1 MRKSA
6 SSKNFSVSGP
16 LLLKT
21 EVFLDLRGYFLEAWR
36 AEKYKEFGINYS
48 FVQDNFSM
56 SNRGV
61 LRGLHFQ
68 ANYPQGKIIT
78 VLTGAIYDVAVDL
91 RVSSPTF
98 SGWIAAK
105 LGGRHPNQLWI
116 PPGFAHGYYTLE
128 DNTLISYKCTE
139 YYHPE
144 DQHTI
149 LWSDSDLDIKWP
161 IDVEPILSINDQ
173 KGKTFKEL
181 ESLLLTK

>member
-1 MRKSA
+1 M
-6 SSKNFSVSGP
+6 NFSISGP
-16 LLLKT
+16 LLLKA
-21 EVFLDLRGYFLEAWR
+21 EVFLDSRGYFLETWR
-36 AEKYKEFGINYS
+36 SEKYKELGIDYS

-68 ANYPQGKIIT
+68 AKYPQGKIIT
-78 VLTGAIYDVAVDL
+78 VLTGVIYDVAVDL
-91 RVSSPTF
+91 RVDSPTF
-98 SGWIAAK
+98 SGWIATK
-105 LGGRHPNQLWI
+105 LGGGHPNQLWI

-161 IDVEPILSINDQ
+161 IDVGPILSTNDQ
-173 KGKTFKEL
+173 QGKTFEEL
-181 ESLLLTK
+181 KSLLLTK